1 MLLPFVASCDNDN
14 GGNEPGG
21 STEVTLPSMDFGQT
35 MSRIQ
40 EIEVDRGFTVT
51 QTDGKHLTAVK
62 NENGS
67 EVKYVYTFDPVTDE
81 YRYGKATYA
90 DAKGWTLVTKYL
102 EENAQMVKLG
112 EANDVILYGMGQPF
126 IAINKQ
132 KNELFVFMKSMK
144 AMSWG
149 RMNNLED
156 SNAAGLIVPY
166 LGKYAPL

>member
-14 GGNEPGG
+14 GGDKPGG
-21 STEVTLPSMDFGQT
+21 PTEVTLPSMDFGQT

-40 EIEVDRGFTVT
+40 EIEADRGFTVT

-67 EVKYVYTFDPVTDE
+67 EVKYVYAFDPVTDE

-102 EENAQMVKLG
+102 DCL
-112 EANDVILYGMGQPF
+112 LYTSP
-126 IAINKQ
+126 
-132 KNELFVFMKSMK
+132 SP
-144 AMSWG
+144 
-149 RMNNLED
+149 RD
-156 SNAAGLIVPY
+156 
-166 LGKYAPL
+166 